1 MFTSLE
7 IVLMPLVVI
16 LLLAWLYQTGKAAQW
31 KRKAIQAEMM
41 QPRFANIHRGSH
53 NEQDWETGCI
63 VFGTSAVANPEWP
76 EVLEERKD

>member
-16 LLLAWLYQTGKAAQW
+16 LLLAWLYQTGKAAQY
-31 KRKAIQAEMM
+31 RLMAERCQTTVDQA
-41 QPRFANIHRGSH
+41 RVAVRLI
-53 NEQDWETGCI
+53 ETKLNKLGIYLDTTPQC
-63 VFGTSAVANPEWP
+63 GAEWP

>member
-41 QPRFANIHRGSH
+41 LPRFANIHRGSH
-53 NEQDWETGCI
+53 NEQDWSTGCI
-63 VFGTSAVANPEWP
+63 VFGTYDVANPEWP